1 MKCYCCGK
9 DEYVLYSQTKKIKIE
24 EQCQPNC
31 AVYQVYEML
40 VCRKCKEKTLN
51 VYEYL
56 PCPECGAKMNL
67 WHNNTFHC
75 PKCCCQTAHPLNQKD
90 FKKEKNT
97 DDDCHIGHA

>member
-1 MKCYCCGK
+1 MKCYCCGE

-40 VCRKCKEKTLN
+40 VCRKCREKTLN

-56 PCPECGAKMNL
+56 PCECGAKMNL

-75 PKCCCQTAHPLNQKD
+75 PACCCETAHPFNH
-90 FKKEKNT
+90 EPVPT
-97 DDDCHIGHA
+97 GHA